1 MTTGGDVYAL
11 IVTEQALA
19 EHEAQQAE
27 ENAPLIAK
35 YSALTEGAD
44 HYPPLPDEDDED
56 NPCSISLDEI
66 ACLAYEFVMQFD
78 EFPDFPRSEE
88 LALSVLLDPVP
99 PPPAD
104 A

>member
-1 MTTGGDVYAL
+1 M
-11 IVTEQALA
+11 IVTEADLA
-19 EHEAQQAE
+19 DHAVSQAE
-27 ENAPLIAK
+27 SLLPVQAEYRDVADNADRL
-35 YSALTEGAD
+35 
-44 HYPPLPDEDDED
+44 PPLPDEEDDD

-88 LALSVLLDPVP
+88 WAVSVLLDPVP

-104 A
+104 V